1 MVIYDSCL
9 VIALSYREEILLS
22 IHFEPI
28 TSKFNDKAFVIQG
41 TRERAGRRKELVEYS
56 INFRSSTE

>member
-28 TSKFNDKAFVIQG
+28 TSQFNDKAFCRPRHKR
-41 TRERAGRRKELVEYS
+41 TCRKEKGASRIFYKLPE
-56 INFRSSTE
+56 